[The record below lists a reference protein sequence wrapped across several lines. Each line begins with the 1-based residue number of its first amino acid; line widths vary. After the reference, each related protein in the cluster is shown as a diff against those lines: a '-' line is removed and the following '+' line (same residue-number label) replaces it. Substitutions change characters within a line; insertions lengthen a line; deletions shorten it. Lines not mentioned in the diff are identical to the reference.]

1 MKVRHSKVKNTGL
14 IFELLVKQVVS
25 DSVNGIQES
34 AAIDLIKKYFTKSS
48 PLSRELKLY
57 EFTIKNTN
65 VGVAKAQEI
74 VSVILEVATR
84 LDREAVR
91 KQRYNLVKEIKANF
105 DETKFFGSKL
115 PNYKPLAAT
124 YCLLEAHTNPSIVNP
139 EVLIENKTTLLHFL
153 SGVEPSE
160 KEVKEQLIEEYAKYE
175 EDLRLLSYKILLE
188 NFNGSYNNLLSDQ
201 KTLLKEFITNVD
213 STEKLRSVVNE
224 EFAKVKR
231 SLEVVAP
238 IVDDKVVG
246 LKLAE
251 IANRIEGLGKEE
263 EVGDNHLLILMQY
276 HQLLHEV
283 LVVK

>member
-74 VSVILEVATR
+74 VSVILEVSTK
-84 LDREAVR
+84 LDREAVK
-91 KQRYNLVKEIKANF
+91 KQRYNLVKDIKANF
-105 DETKFFGSKL
+105 DENKFFASKL
-115 PNYKPLAAT
+115 SNYKPLAAT

-139 EVLIENKTTLLHFL
+139 EVLVENRTTLVHFL
-153 SGVEPSE
+153 SGVEPSAQ
-160 KEVKEQLIEEYAKYE
+160 EVKEQLIEEYAKYE

-188 NFNGSYNNLLSDQ
+188 NFNGSYSNLLSDQ

-238 IVDDKVVG
+238 IVSDKVVG
-246 LKLAE
+246 IKLTE
-251 IANRIEGLGKEE
+251 IASRIEGLGKEE